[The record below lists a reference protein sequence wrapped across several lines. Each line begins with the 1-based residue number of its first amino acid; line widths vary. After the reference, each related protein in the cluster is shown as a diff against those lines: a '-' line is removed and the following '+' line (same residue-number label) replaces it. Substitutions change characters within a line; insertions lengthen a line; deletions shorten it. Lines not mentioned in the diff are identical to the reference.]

1 MLAPV
6 QENCRTALLVW
17 SPTVTMKLTL
27 PVVEQKHANE
37 MLRQY
42 YQDISFRLSQVE
54 QQNRDVQWK
63 MMTQSSP
70 CHLDGP
76 SDNFSSSQPDGAF
89 DSFTLAHPGG
99 HSDDFSSARPGGA
112 FENFTSAYPMAV
124 PTEIVLATNRRKRVA
139 LAVETGLREDL
150 VQGGIAD
157 NNEGLHDGV
166 DVDLTSGMN
175 AGSVASVIPG
185 SFNEVC
191 ATTFTTP
198 RVLLIYTGCRNLR
211 SRRPS
216 MCPPCPWT
224 RLHPIERSNLS
235 CRPHL

>member
-1 MLAPV
+1 M
-6 QENCRTALLVW
+6 
-17 SPTVTMKLTL
+17 TMKLTL
-27 PVVEQKHANE
+27 PVVEQKHAND

-89 DSFTLAHPGG
+89 DSFTLAHPGR

-112 FENFTSAYPMAV
+112 FENFTSANPFAV
-124 PTEIVLATNRRKRVA
+124 PTEIDLATNRRKRVA
-139 LAVETGLREDL
+139 LAVETDLREDI

-157 NNEGLHDGV
+157 NNEGLHDDV

-175 AGSVASVIPG
+175 TGSVASIIPG

-191 ATTFTTP
+191 ATTFT
-198 RVLLIYTGCRNLR
+198 N
-211 SRRPS
+211 
-216 MCPPCPWT
+216 
-224 RLHPIERSNLS
+224 
-235 CRPHL
+235 